1 MFKPIKNNPTHQLIM
16 EQILDVEKCMV
27 CLESFIRAAC
37 TPDVSTD
44 VLKNL
49 SRQVAAA
56 EAAAD
61 TSLRRMIDSLGES
74 KFLPS
79 TREELI
85 SIAASCDEIAN
96 ICETFAARV
105 IQQRFRIPPEFAS
118 DVLQIIQISHNQF
131 DILETSISQLFSQFS
146 KMLKDHSI
154 LEQIRVCESQVDD
167 IERKIYNELFG
178 MELDLAHQMQITY
191 FIDLLCDIADIIED
205 IADKIQIMLVTRKA

>member
-1 MFKPIKNNPTHQLIM
+1 MFKIIKSNPTHQLIM
-16 EQILDVEKCMV
+16 EQISDVEKCMI
-27 CLESFIRAAC
+27 CLESFVRAAC
-37 TPDVSTD
+37 AADVGPE

-61 TSLRRMIDSLGES
+61 ASRRRMIDSLGES
-74 KFLPS
+74 SYLPS

-105 IQQRFRIPPEFAS
+105 IQQRFQIPPVFAP
-118 DVLQIIQISHNQF
+118 DMLHIIQISHNQF
-131 DILETSISQLFSQFS
+131 EILENSISQLFSQFG

-154 LEQIRVCESQVDD
+154 LNEIRTCESQVDD
-167 IERKIYNELFG
+167 IERSLYERIFA
-178 MELDLAHQMQITY
+178 MEIDLAHQMQITY
-191 FIDLLCDIADIIED
+191 FVDLLCDIADTIED